1 MEIAHRCQRLFWPV
15 PGGSEGEL
23 SSCRFKFGGTSVKP
37 YSLVENGKGKR
48 RSALILGV
56 YSLSARVRLQVHKVH
71 SDALVGFCVKNV
83 GSLSGDFEKP
93 DTRNPLT
100 THGLGPKCRVCR
112 VSGTGESPQESSA
125 AGLLREAS
133 PVLDSKWTPGR
144 SYWWGVRL

>member
-1 MEIAHRCQRLFWPV
+1 M
-15 PGGSEGEL
+15 
-23 SSCRFKFGGTSVKP
+23 
-37 YSLVENGKGKR
+37 
-48 RSALILGV
+48 
-56 YSLSARVRLQVHKVH
+56 RLQVHKVH
-71 SDALVGFCVKNV
+71 SDALVGFCVKNG

-125 AGLLREAS
+125 AGMLREAS

-144 SYWWGVRL
+144 STGGVFVCKSMRGFGRAGEIRTRDLLHPNQDVHLGPDLADQILGVATATKLTTPEFRGTWNSGVSS